1 MTDARPHTQ
10 ARTHAIAVLLG
21 TYASAIALA
30 PNRSLQLILVAPLV
44 AIPVFLW
51 VLAGPQRWPIAFLC
65 AALVLPP
72 LPIPMGDSGPH
83 SCLAIAAL
91 GFFVSLLRMNQWRL
105 RVESLHIGM
114 LAYVGVLAASVAFA
128 AVYSGLQIALA
139 SLARVVLFAIS
150 IFIFY
155 YTAYGPGSGER
166 GDSKLFRIVFAAGVV
181 SALFACIDFYFQLP
195 APAGFGPQFVWL
207 ESGVYRRAQGVFYE
221 ASTLGNLCAFFLVT
235 IAVSLAGLGSAAGK
249 RPLSRAALLAGTV
262 VFTSALMLSY
272 SRASLVNVIVSIL
285 MLLFLQRQR
294 IGLRRL
300 LLLPSVALGAAAV
313 AGYFLFPRFSAFY
326 WERLSASVL
335 YFFTA
340 TEGILSGRLES
351 WSVLVRFLSDHPW
364 HAVFGVGYK
373 TLPYSDFI
381 GRPIIADNAYLSA
394 LVETG
399 VIGLA
404 AMLLFNFTVLG
415 IAWRAMRG
423 RDPKQAFFG
432 TCVFCFW
439 VGEMFQMMSGDLL
452 TYWRV
457 LPVYLWTL
465 GMAARRRGLEPSSA

>member
-1 MTDARPHTQ
+1 MTDVRP
-10 ARTHAIAVLLG
+10 AVLLG
-21 TYASAIALA
+21 AYASAIALA
-30 PNRSLQLILVAPLV
+30 PNFSVRLMLAAPLV
-44 AIPVFLW
+44 AIPFGLW
-51 VLAGPQRWPIAFLC
+51 SLAGPQRWTVAFLC
-65 AALVLPP
+65 AALILPP

-83 SCLAIAAL
+83 LCLAIAAL
-91 GFFVSLLRMNQWRL
+91 GPFVSLLRMNQWRI
-105 RVESLHIGM
+105 RVESLHAGM

-128 AVYSGLQIALA
+128 AVYSGPQIALA
-139 SLARVVLFAIS
+139 SLARVMLFAIS
-150 IFIFY
+150 VFIFY
-155 YTAYGPGSGER
+155 YTAYGPGAGER
-166 GDSKLFRIVFAAGVV
+166 DSKIFRIVYAAGVI

-235 IAVSLAGLGSAAGK
+235 VAVSLSGIGSAAGK
-249 RPLSRAALLAGTV
+249 RPLSRVALLSGTV

-272 SRASLVNVIVSIL
+272 SRASLVNLIVSIL
-285 MLLFLQRQR
+285 MLLFLQRER

-300 LLLPSVALGAAAV
+300 LLLPSVALSASAAAS
-313 AGYFLFPRFSAFY
+313 YFFFPRFTAFY
-326 WERLSASVL
+326 WERLTASVL

-351 WSVLVRFLSDHPW
+351 WTVLTRFLSEHPW

-381 GRPIIADNAYLSA
+381 GRPVIADNAYLSA

-399 VIGLA
+399 VIGLG
-404 AMLLFNFTVLG
+404 AMLLFSFTVLG
-415 IAWRAMRG
+415 IAWRAMRS
-423 RDPKQAFFG
+423 RDPQQSFFG

-439 VGEMFQMMSGDLL
+439 IGEMFQMMSGDLL

-457 LPVYLWTL
+457 LPVYLWML
-465 GMAARRRGLEPSSA
+465 GMAARQRGFESSSA